1 MNREEARGRFSDAFE
16 GALADEER
24 AGFEAALGRD
34 PQLRADYE
42 AFVATVRSTRA
53 LGSTRPRA
61 DLTAGVQDELR
72 RRSRGRYYRD
82 RFSRRPAGQHVVT
95 WVLAGV
101 VLVVLGAAWMIHR
114 LLLP

>member
-1 MNREEARGRFSDAFE
+1 MDRNEARDRFSDAFE

-34 PQLRADYE
+34 PELRADYE
-42 AFVATVRSTRA
+42 AFAATVRSTHA
-53 LGSTRPRA
+53 LGRTRPRA

-82 RFSRRPAGQHVVT
+82 RFSRRPPGHHAVA
-95 WVLAGV
+95 WVLAGLA
-101 VLVVLGAAWMIHR
+101 LVVLSAAWVLYP
-114 LLLP
+114 LLVP